1 MFVPIVVCMLVNSGL
16 HLQQGFFFFFLI
28 LRWIGEGKD
37 SGVLNKLVGV
47 DLFNFLFEILV
58 AELFTLEPSS
68 LSVSSSDT
76 DL

>member
-1 MFVPIVVCMLVNSGL
+1 MIMPFRTEHTAPI
-16 HLQQGFFFFFLI
+16 
-28 LRWIGEGKD
+28 ED

-68 LSVSSSDT
+68 LFVSSSDT